1 MSDRTIMFP
10 LPETAPKDLEQRIN
24 SQVAGE
30 MFIWQ
35 DMILHFDLS
44 SNEDEDALEAG
55 LNVIDQFTD
64 ETLWSILDYRVPYPQ
79 RQRRRELI
87 DKFNRSREEETEL
100 DHLMEIYDRFVLV
113 RSQAL
118 LSLKQRGYDMDR
130 YLQDQNL

>member
-30 MFIWQ
+30 MFVWQ
-35 DMILHFDLS
+35 DLILHFDS
-44 SNEDEDALEAG
+44 SSDDALEDG
-55 LNVIDQFTD
+55 LSMIDKFTD
-64 ETLWSILDYRVPYPQ
+64 ETLWAILDYRVPYPQ

-87 DKFNRSREEETEL
+87 EKQDRSQEEEDEL
-100 DHLMEIYDRFVLV
+100 DHLMEMYDRFVLV

-118 LSLKQRGYDMDR
+118 LALKQRGYDMDR
-130 YLQDQNL
+130 YLKDQNL

>member
-1 MSDRTIMFP
+1 MSDRTVMFP
-10 LPETAPKDLEQRIN
+10 LPDAAPKDLERRVN

-30 MFIWQ
+30 TLVWQ
-35 DMILHFDLS
+35 DIILHFDS
-44 SNEDEDALEAG
+44 SADDDVLEQG

-64 ETLWSILDYRVPYPQ
+64 ETLWAILDYRVPYPQ

-87 DKFNRSREEETEL
+87 EKSIRSEEDETEL
-100 DHLMEIYDRFVLV
+100 DHLMEMYDRFVLV

-130 YLQDQNL
+130 YLKDQNL